1 MHVIGHDDEITES
14 IANSVEMVQCIGD
27 NASDLRT
34 SQDTRTVTII
44 KKTFVRLPELSLER
58 VFEFLF
64 QGVGNRFPVQ
74 RCGLGVACSM
84 QPVDPFTIP
93 SIDYYRGDGIGQ
105 SKGDEH
111 DCSRLRP
118 VRFAAFL
125 NRELG

>member
-34 SQDTRTVTII
+34 FRDTRTVTII

-74 RCGLGVACSM
+74 RCGLGWPARCSQSTRSRSHRSITTAGMESASRKVMNTIAPACDQCGLQRS
-84 QPVDPFTIP
+84 
-93 SIDYYRGDGIGQ
+93 
-105 SKGDEH
+105 
-111 DCSRLRP
+111 
-118 VRFAAFL
+118 
-125 NRELG
+125 